1 VIPVAGSGDLP
12 AAVLVDIDDE
22 KTGTYY
28 VHAVA
33 PPATLDELLETS
45 SRSGTRTRVR
55 AITLDNIPSM
65 VRAPKTQVDAAT
77 TPSGGHGD
85 SSVHHVVQHLRR
97 GIISGEYPHDTKLL
111 PKAIAERC
119 GTSFIPVREALRI
132 LESEG
137 FVVFRHNRGAWVTTL
152 SIADLEDLYELRI
165 DLESEAVRRA
175 RPCAARDLE
184 LLGDVLDRIHIANQR
199 QDADKVVALNRDFH
213 FLIYRR
219 INSPRRL
226 RMIEQ
231 LWLHAERYQHMSVE
245 YRHDAADEEHRQVI
259 NLLAAGDH
267 SAAADAM
274 RDHLTSTVNLL
285 RTAFLSAGTRSE
297 MALDAGSP

>member
-1 VIPVAGSGDLP
+1 MISVADSGDLP

-22 KTGTYY
+22 KSGTYY

-33 PPATLDELLETS
+33 PSATLDGRLETLA
-45 SRSGTRTRVR
+45 RTGTRTRRR
-55 AITLDNIPSM
+55 AITAGYYTIHGSDLK
-65 VRAPKTQVDAAT
+65 AHVDATAT
-77 TPSGGHGD
+77 AREGHGD
-85 SSVHHVVQHLRR
+85 SSVSLVVQRLRR
-97 GIISGEYPHDTKLL
+97 EIISGEYPSDTKLF
-111 PKAIAERC
+111 PKAIAKRC

-165 DLESEAVRRA
+165 ELESEAVRRA
-175 RPCAARDLE
+175 RSLAARDLE

-199 QDADKVVALNRDFH
+199 QAADKVVALNRDFH
-213 FLIYRR
+213 FLIYRHS
-219 INSPRRL
+219 NSPRRL

-231 LWLHAERYQHMSVE
+231 LWLHAERYQRMSVE
-245 YRHDAADEEHRQVI
+245 FRHDAADEEHRHVI
-259 NLLAAGDH
+259 DLLAAGDH
-267 SAAADAM
+267 NAAADAM

-285 RTAFLSAGTRSE
+285 RTAFSSAATRSE
-297 MALDAGSP
+297 TAVTAGSR

>member
-1 VIPVAGSGDLP
+1 
-12 AAVLVDIDDE
+12 
-22 KTGTYY
+22 
-28 VHAVA
+28 
-33 PPATLDELLETS
+33 
-45 SRSGTRTRVR
+45 
-55 AITLDNIPSM
+55 M
-65 VRAPKTQVDAAT
+65 VRTPKAQVDATAT
-77 TPSGGHGD
+77 AGGGHGD

-165 DLESEAVRRA
+165 ELESEAVRRA

-199 QDADKVVALNRDFH
+199 QEADKVVALNRDFH

-245 YRHDAADEEHRQVI
+245 FRHDAADEEHRQVI

>member
-1 VIPVAGSGDLP
+1 
-12 AAVLVDIDDE
+12 
-22 KTGTYY
+22 
-28 VHAVA
+28 
-33 PPATLDELLETS
+33 
-45 SRSGTRTRVR
+45 
-55 AITLDNIPSM
+55 M
-65 VRAPKTQVDAAT
+65 VRTPKAQVDAAAT
-77 TPSGGHGD
+77 ARGGHGD
-85 SSVHHVVQHLRR
+85 SSVHHVVQHLRG

-165 DLESEAVRRA
+165 ELESEAVRRA

-184 LLGDVLDRIHIANQR
+184 LLGDVLDRIQIANQR
-199 QDADKVVALNRDFH
+199 QEADKVVALNRDFH

-219 INSPRRL
+219 IDSPRRL

-245 YRHDAADEEHRQVI
+245 FRHDAADEEHRQVI
-259 NLLAAGDH
+259 KLLAAGDH

>member
-1 VIPVAGSGDLP
+1 
-12 AAVLVDIDDE
+12 
-22 KTGTYY
+22 
-28 VHAVA
+28 
-33 PPATLDELLETS
+33 
-45 SRSGTRTRVR
+45 
-55 AITLDNIPSM
+55 M
-65 VRAPKTQVDAAT
+65 VRSPKAQVDAAT
-77 TPSGGHGD
+77 AGGGHGD

-111 PKAIAERC
+111 PKAIAEQC

-165 DLESEAVRRA
+165 ELESEAVRRA
-175 RPCAARDLE
+175 RPCTERDLE
-184 LLGDVLDRIHIANQR
+184 LLGDVLDRIHIANRR
-199 QDADKVVALNRDFH
+199 QEADKVVALNRDFH

-219 INSPRRL
+219 IDSPRRL

-245 YRHDAADEEHRQVI
+245 FRHDAADEEHRQVI

-285 RTAFLSAGTRSE
+285 RTAFLSAATHSE

>member
-1 VIPVAGSGDLP
+1 MARTLEAQ
-12 AAVLVDIDDE
+12 AAV
-22 KTGTYY
+22 
-28 VHAVA
+28 A
-33 PPATLDELLETS
+33 
-45 SRSGTRTRVR
+45 
-55 AITLDNIPSM
+55 
-65 VRAPKTQVDAAT
+65 RAP
-77 TPSGGHGD
+77 GGYGD

-97 GIISGEYPHDTKLL
+97 GIVTGEYPHDTKLL

-165 DLESEAVRRA
+165 ELESQAVRRA
-175 RPCAARDLE
+175 SPCSERDLE
-184 LLGDVLDRIHIANQR
+184 LLRDILDRIRIANELQES
-199 QDADKVVALNRDFH
+199 DKVVALNRDFH

-219 INSPRRL
+219 SNSPRRL

-231 LWLHAERYQHMSVE
+231 LWLHADRYQYMSVKI
-245 YRHDAADEEHRQVI
+245 RHDAADEEHRHVI
-259 NLLAAGDH
+259 DLLAAGDH

-274 RDHLTSTVNLL
+274 RGHLTSTVNLL
-285 RTAFLSAGTRSE
+285 RTAFLSEGPAARS
-297 MALDAGSP
+297 LDTGNR